1 MSLNFVTLREFGAFP
16 FSQLWCPFFPIP
28 SLCVPLFT
36 VPCLVTAGL
45 GFQCEWIFDQPSSY
59 LLLCHI
65 ALSGLKWFMNFI
77 CLHSSNVKITLW
89 KFSGHPE
96 RTQEF
101 SSSFR
106 TLYNR
111 CILEEKRWGFFLVG
125 YLGKSYF
132 LTVNIRVPFIF
143 DQWGGLLTGLRFL
156 VYVVNSVWNSYP
168 VHHTAV
174 TGINLNNIYLFQIS
188 CIVMLLPCF
197 SAASVIHQIIVQLVR
212 CKIHLCTQCL
222 YFLFL
227 WIVGGLL
234 SLCFK

>member
-1 MSLNFVTLREFGAFP
+1 MWRLLCESSQGILRERR
-16 FSQLWCPFFPIP
+16 
-28 SLCVPLFT
+28 
-36 VPCLVTAGL
+36 
-45 GFQCEWIFDQPSSY
+45 SS
-59 LLLCHI
+59 
-65 ALSGLKWFMNFI
+65 APPSGLFI
-77 CLHSSNVKITLW
+77 IDVFW
-89 KFSGHPE
+89 KK
-96 RTQEF
+96 
-101 SSSFR
+101 
-106 TLYNR
+106 
-111 CILEEKRWGFFLVG
+111 KRWGFFLVG

-168 VHHTAV
+168 VHHTVV

-188 CIVMLLPCF
+188 CIVMLFPCF